1 MSSRTTRDLLWTV
14 VPSKR
19 RAEAAPSLPP
29 SPDAGVAPLVSFF
42 AAGGEPAA
50 EIESVAQAQPT
61 PVREQA
67 IFLLHIGA
75 EIEHALM
82 VEYLYAAFSLGG
94 PQIPGEH
101 REQVERWR
109 QTITELAREEMGH
122 LATVQNVLQL
132 IGGPLT
138 FARDDYPTESPFYP
152 FPFELEPLT
161 RRSLAKYVLAEAPE
175 DKDLTPELRAEL
187 AELKHQNGLDGV
199 DRVNRV
205 GILYSKLI
213 ELFTQDPRHPS
224 IDSSDILQD
233 SVQFQARAD
242 EWGLGYDPKAVLI
255 LQAGDRQGALDALEA
270 IAQQGEGVA
279 GNLAGSHFERF
290 LEIYRQFPAEGAWRP
305 TRPLPV
311 NPTLSAPLAT
321 TPSGPSR
328 PSALISDP
336 RAVLWAQLSNQRYR
350 MLLLYLVHSFLTESP
365 VASGERSARGL
376 LLSLAFGEMYHL
388 RSTAD
393 ILAGLPLRQGGDPR
407 EAAAGPPFAMPYS
420 LELPTRERDRWRT
433 HRDGLLTTIALARQL
448 RDLGEPV
455 HRAYLDAMESSDR
468 RALEIAV
475 TAIGA

>member
-19 RAEAAPSLPP
+19 SAEAAASL
-29 SPDAGVAPLVSFF
+29 DAGVAPLVSFF
-42 AAGGEPAA
+42 AADGEPAS

-61 PVREQA
+61 PVREQT

-94 PQIPGEH
+94 PQVPGEH
-101 REQVERWR
+101 RELVERWR

-175 DKDLTPELRAEL
+175 EKEMSPELRAEI
-187 AELKHQNGLDGV
+187 AQLKRDNDLEGV

-224 IDSSDILQD
+224 IDSADLLQD

-255 LQAGDRQGALDALEA
+255 LQAGDRQGALRALTA

-279 GNLAGSHFERF
+279 GNFAGSHFERF

-305 TRPLPV
+305 ARPLPV
-311 NPTLSAPLAT
+311 NPTLSAPLT
-321 TPSGPSR
+321 SNPCGQ
-328 PSALISDP
+328 SAVISDP

-350 MLLLYLVHSFLTESP
+350 MLLLYLVHSFLTEAP

-393 ILAGLPLRQGGDPR
+393 ILAGLPLRRGGDAR

-455 HRAYLDAMESSDR
+455 HRAYLDAMESADR